1 MSDTKQV
8 PHPGP
13 TIVRRH
19 HTKFSRP
26 GNRRAVFVCPW
37 CLLSEL
43 VTYMTSYLA
52 LPHCSLLDTKQVCGK
67 FIAVQWKPAQT
78 AHRSVW
84 TVRLAVP
91 FCQPF
96 VITRHSSWL
105 FTFAKY
111 SCRDLCCTAM
121 CSDCMCYVRRCG
133 NPMAEMCFCCGSTGG
148 GRARLKAVSWLLWLS
163 VCSRRQLDTQKW
175 ENCTEVENKV
185 FVRTVV
191 LLGVFAKLRKATVS
205 GAHDT

>member
-1 MSDTKQV
+1 VSDTNEV

-19 HTKFSRP
+19 RTKFSRP

-52 LPHCSLLDTKQVCGK
+52 LPHCSLLDTKRYVVSLLLFSESQPRQPTGL
-67 FIAVQWKPAQT
+67 
-78 AHRSVW
+78 W
-84 TVRLAVP
+84 TVHLAVP

-96 VITRHSSWL
+96 VITRHRSWL

-111 SCRDLCCTAM
+111 SCRDLCCTAVW
-121 CSDCMCYVRRCG
+121 SDCMCCVRRWG

-148 GRARLKAVSWLLWLS
+148 GRGW
-163 VCSRRQLDTQKW
+163 RQ
-175 ENCTEVENKV
+175 
-185 FVRTVV
+185 
-191 LLGVFAKLRKATVS
+191 
-205 GAHDT
+205 